1 LPQSCKIFA
10 YRGAYAPL
18 LSSYFGGSQGHSPTF
33 EQAHVGSDLL
43 TLVSYNFNIDIPEI
57 LFYNIL
63 SNTKHMRCYMNDKYE
78 RQMKKGV
85 LDMLVLKLLE
95 SEAKYGY
102 QIIQEMKEKSE
113 DIFLLKDG
121 TLYPILY
128 RLEDEGMVVS
138 KWSEAVGKQVP
149 RKYYE
154 ITETGKSALKSIEE
168 IWKSISRGI
177 IKIMEE

>member
-1 LPQSCKIFA
+1 
-10 YRGAYAPL
+10 
-18 LSSYFGGSQGHSPTF
+18 
-33 EQAHVGSDLL
+33 
-43 TLVSYNFNIDIPEI
+43 
-57 LFYNIL
+57 
-63 SNTKHMRCYMNDKYE
+63 MNDKYE

-85 LDMLVLKLLE
+85 LDMLVLRLLK

-113 DIFLLKDG
+113 ETFLLKDG

-128 RLEDEGMVVS
+128 RLEDEKLVIS

-154 ITETGKSALKSIEE
+154 ITEAGLKALAKIEVV
-168 IWKSISRGI
+168 WKRISVGAA
-177 IKIMEE
+177 KIMED

>member
-1 LPQSCKIFA
+1 
-10 YRGAYAPL
+10 
-18 LSSYFGGSQGHSPTF
+18 
-33 EQAHVGSDLL
+33 
-43 TLVSYNFNIDIPEI
+43 
-57 LFYNIL
+57 
-63 SNTKHMRCYMNDKYE
+63 MNDKYE

-113 DIFLLKDG
+113 EIFLLKDG

-128 RLEDEGMVVS
+128 RLEDDGLVVS
-138 KWSEAVGKQVP
+138 RWSEAAGKQVP

-154 ITETGKSALKSIEE
+154 ITETGKQTLESIEE
-168 IWKSISRGI
+168 LWKSISKGI
-177 IKIMEE
+177 AKIMEE